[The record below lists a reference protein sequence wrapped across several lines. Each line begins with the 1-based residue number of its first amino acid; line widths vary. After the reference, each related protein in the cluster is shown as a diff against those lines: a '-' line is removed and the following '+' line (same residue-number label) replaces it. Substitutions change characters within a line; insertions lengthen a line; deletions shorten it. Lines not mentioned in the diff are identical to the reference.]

1 MVTAIVNDPGAK
13 AGQVLD
19 WTNCSVQSRLKGS
32 GVITRGD
39 LLVPDTGT
47 APDGV
52 KLSPTG
58 RNAGPFFVAMET
70 VVTGATQISVSIGGV
85 QTLTADGT
93 IEVGKPVMSAT
104 STAGQVIQ
112 YVAATVTVTTPT
124 GAEIVAAAAEFADVV
139 GVCEGF
145 VDNWG
150 TPGATAPVDGDLCA
164 IRMKTGF

>member
-13 AGQVLD
+13 AGQILD
-19 WTNCSVQSRLKGS
+19 PVGIEIQSRLKGS

-70 VVTGATQISVSIGGV
+70 VVTGATQISVAHGGV
-85 QTLTADGT
+85 IALTADGT
-93 IEVGKPVMSAT
+93 IEVSKPVMTAT
-104 STAGQVIQ
+104 ST
-112 YVAATVTVTTPT
+112 
-124 GAEIVAAAAEFADVV
+124 
-139 GVCEGF
+139 
-145 VDNWG
+145 
-150 TPGATAPVDGDLCA
+150 
-164 IRMKTGF
+164 

>member
-19 WTNCSVQSRLKGS
+19 WTTCSVVSKLKGA

-39 LLVPDTGT
+39 LLVPDTAT

-93 IEVGKPVMSAT
+93 IEVNKPVMTAT

-112 YVAATVTVTTPT
+112 YV
-124 GAEIVAAAAEFADVV
+124 
-139 GVCEGF
+139 
-145 VDNWG
+145 
-150 TPGATAPVDGDLCA
+150 
-164 IRMKTGF
+164 

>member
-58 RNAGPFFVAMET
+58 RNAGPFFVDHSFA
-70 VVTGATQISVSIGGV
+70 VCR
-85 QTLTADGT
+85 
-93 IEVGKPVMSAT
+93 
-104 STAGQVIQ
+104 
-112 YVAATVTVTTPT
+112 
-124 GAEIVAAAAEFADVV
+124 EFADFC
-139 GVCEGF
+139 GI
-145 VDNWG
+145 G
-150 TPGATAPVDGDLCA
+150 TGLDFRLTA
-164 IRMKTGF
+164 F